1 MPGVVRDKPVGAARD
16 RGEQHRNI
24 RRMTNQMAPSH
35 YLGFTRKRRHL
46 RLHQIDQMDIAIQ
59 YPVHVAGFHPAQAEQ
74 KILFD
79 LLAHGFGENQPAYS
93 SCA

>member
-1 MPGVVRDKPVGAARD
+1 
-16 RGEQHRNI
+16 
-24 RRMTNQMAPSH
+24 
-35 YLGFTRKRRHL
+35 
-46 RLHQIDQMDIAIQ
+46 MDIAIQ

-93 SCA
+93 SWA